1 MKKIAAEK
9 NYRMFKRAEMSDE
22 EHANY
27 ANVKQRLLKASQ
39 GAPGSDAAFYV
50 FEAIRDTALI
60 HSVCRNDSEEGQK
73 NKYKSICMPH
83 INGHGT
89 LNALG
94 LTEDVMTGMKSP
106 VWDKYRETLF
116 RSIKKHAPNAN
127 ELIGWIVVNSL
138 SIPD

>member
-1 MKKIAAEK
+1 
-9 NYRMFKRAEMSDE
+9 MSDE

-27 ANVKQRLLKASQ
+27 SKVKQSLLKLSQ

-60 HSVCRNDSEEGQK
+60 HSVCRNDNEEGEK
-73 NKYKSICMPH
+73 NKYKSVCMPH
-83 INGHGT
+83 IHDQGT
-89 LNALG
+89 LYALR
-94 LTEDVMTGMKSP
+94 LTEDVMTGMKHP
-106 VWDKYRETLF
+106 VWGKYREVLF
-116 RSIKKHAPNAN
+116 RSIKKHARNAN